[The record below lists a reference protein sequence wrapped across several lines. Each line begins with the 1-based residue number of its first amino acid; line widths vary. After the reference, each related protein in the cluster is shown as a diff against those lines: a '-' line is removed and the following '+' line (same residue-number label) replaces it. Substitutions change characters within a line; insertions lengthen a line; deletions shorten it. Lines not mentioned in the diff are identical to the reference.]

1 MNVSRTELLP
11 VSTSPRRLAS
21 WKAIAEYFD
30 CDERTAKRWE
40 RERGLPVHRAPGH
53 KRSGVFAYT
62 SELDCWLQSSAPAQN
77 PHSREYDKEPKTGQL
92 SVLHADVDA
101 QLPIGIEPASVST
114 QPALVGRLAT
124 RRWLPWTV
132 SGMAVLVA
140 GAVLLVHSAQRAAP
154 SKSAGIL
161 ALSSVPQHVPS
172 PGAEELFLRG
182 RYLWNLRTA
191 DGLDKAIDLYTQAIV
206 KDPAYAEAYAGL
218 AEAYDLLPQFGRA
231 EMASSLNKA
240 RDAADRAISLN
251 PNLADAHAAKAFALC
266 YGDWDIAGSDAEFQR
281 ALALDPN
288 SSMTHHWYASTLH
301 DRGEASASL
310 HQIAEALHLDP
321 TSAAIAT
328 DAAFF
333 QADYGNLDA
342 GLKALKEIERTQPT
356 LASPPDFL
364 RAIDFSR
371 GDFPGYIAETRRYA
385 EVTHNPD
392 EMALADAVALGWAR
406 AGRRGM
412 LEERVRFMKAAFDHG
427 SERGFGLGET
437 LLLLG
442 RRQEA
447 LVYFKAALN
456 HHDLAALLMQK
467 FPWAPSL
474 KRTPG
479 YVEFFAE
486 ARQRAHMGSL
496 AFGKDIPASSEFP
509 WSPPDLDVA
518 QVQ

>member
-1 MNVSRTELLP
+1 MKAALLEKTD
-11 VSTSPRRLAS
+11 VAAAGQKLAS
-21 WKAIAEYFD
+21 WKSIAKYFN

-40 RERGLPVHRAPGH
+40 RERGLPVYRAPGG
-53 KRSGVFAYT
+53 KRSVVIAYT
-62 SELDCWLQSSAPAQN
+62 SELDSW
-77 PHSREYDKEPKTGQL
+77 
-92 SVLHADVDA
+92 LHAKKQEKPRIPSQMGTQTVPDA
-101 QLPIGIEPASVST
+101 ESTSSNNQERPAAST
-114 QPALVGRLAT
+114 DGRKLVPFIQRSLSRRQFALGGAAMAIILLALAT
-124 RRWLPWTV
+124 RWAFKYRTPVHGPV
-132 SGMAVLVA
+132 SAT
-140 GAVLLVHSAQRAAP
+140 S
-154 SKSAGIL
+154 SSSL
-161 ALSSVPQHVPS
+161 ASNHVPA
-172 PGAEELFLRG
+172 PGAEQLYLEG
-182 RYLWNLRTA
+182 RYFWNLRTA

-240 RDAADRAISLN
+240 KDAADRAISLN
-251 PNLADAHAAKAFALC
+251 PSLADAHAAKAFALC
-266 YGDWDIAGSDAEFQR
+266 YGDWDIAGSEAEFQR

-301 DRGEASASL
+301 DRGEAPASL
-310 HQIAEALHLDP
+310 HQIAEALQLDP

-333 QADYGNLDA
+333 QADFGNLDA

-447 LVYFKAALN
+447 LAYFKAALN
-456 HHDLAALLMQK
+456 HHDLATLLMQK

-474 KRTPG
+474 TRTPG

-518 QVQ
+518 KVQ